1 MRRPGIPK
9 NRDQNLHYA
18 RVGKH
23 RRVDSNH
30 GISAKSKNDESIG
43 PSIDQGS
50 ENSRDDSAVF
60 KKGDP
65 IWVENLSPR
74 NSRLRNSERRRLP
87 IRQ

>member
-1 MRRPGIPK
+1 MRVGIPK

-50 ENSRDDSAVF
+50 ENSWDDRRAVF
-60 KKGDP
+60 KKGDQFP
-65 IWVENLSPR
+65 GRKPKSKKLAIE
-74 NSRLRNSERRRLP
+74 E
-87 IRQ
+87 